1 MKNNIRLCIGLM
13 SLGFLALGL
22 LAQSASVIP
31 LRFLAGD
38 DTIFL
43 AARSASAASALTRRL
58 RSLIGPGAK
67 SSNASRSAQPRRSKR
82 S

>member
-38 DTIFL
+38 DAI
-43 AARSASAASALTRRL
+43 SGASSDQTVPVIAMGLPKTSRN
-58 RSLIGPGAK
+58 GPADK
-67 SSNASRSAQPRRSKR
+67 SG
-82 S
+82 